1 MNALKEIPGLFI
13 QPTVTLTILVVIL
26 ILIHLVLQ
34 RQFRGKPE
42 KMLSRQLI
50 MSGLTFVSAIVFI
63 ISLPVSD
70 TVKGQILALI
80 GIVLSA
86 AIALSST
93 TFLGN
98 AIAGIMLRAVRSFRV
113 GDFIHINDH
122 FGRVSARGL
131 FHIEI
136 QTEDR
141 DLTTLPNL
149 YIATNPLKVIRTS
162 GTIISEEV
170 SLGYDVPRTRI
181 EELLIDA
188 AKQTGLEEPF
198 VHIKKLGDFS
208 VVYRISGLLTDVG
221 QVLSSHAR
229 LNQKIM
235 DNLHRASVEI
245 VSPTFMNT
253 RAAGERRFI
262 PEPEKE
268 QSDEKPEISPEDI
281 VFDKAQQAEK
291 LELEKKKLIGLKKQV
306 EETKDLIH
314 ATEDEMEKEVL
325 KTKIDQLLIQSEN
338 LKSLIEKMNEDMSKQ
353 GDITE
358 EE

>member
-1 MNALKEIPGLFI
+1 MNALKEILVLFI
-13 QPTVTLTILVVIL
+13 QPTVTLAVLVVTL
-26 ILIHLVLQ
+26 ILIHLFLQ
-34 RQFRGKPE
+34 RQFREKPE
-42 KMLSRQLI
+42 KMLSQQLI
-50 MSGLTFVSAIVFI
+50 MSGLTCVAAVAFI

-70 TVKGQILALI
+70 AVRGQILALV

-113 GDFIHINDH
+113 GDFIHINEH

-136 QTEDR
+136 QTVDR

-149 YIATNPLKVIRTS
+149 YIATNPVKVIRTS
-162 GTIISEEV
+162 GTIISEQL
-170 SLGYDVPRTRI
+170 SLGYDIPRTRI

-198 VHIKKLGDFS
+198 VHVKELGDFS

-221 QVLSSHAR
+221 QILSSHSK
-229 LNQKIM
+229 LNEKIM
-235 DNLHRASVEI
+235 DNLHKASVEI

-253 RAAGERRFI
+253 RAAADKRFI

-268 QSDEKPEISPEDI
+268 QRDEKPETKPEDI
-281 VFDKAQQAEK
+281 VFDKAQQAEE
-291 LELEKKKLIGLKKQV
+291 LELNKKRLNEMKKQI
-306 EETKDLIH
+306 EEIRERIH
-314 ATEDEMEKEVL
+314 ATEDEKEKEEL
-325 KTKIDQLLIQSEN
+325 EGKIAQFEIQGEN
-338 LKSLIEKMNEDMSKQ
+338 LKSLIEKMHEQMLKK
-353 GDITE
+353 E
-358 EE
+358 ELTRER

>member
-113 GDFIHINDH
+113 
-122 FGRVSARGL
+122 
-131 FHIEI
+131 
-136 QTEDR
+136 
-141 DLTTLPNL
+141 
-149 YIATNPLKVIRTS
+149 
-162 GTIISEEV
+162 
-170 SLGYDVPRTRI
+170 
-181 EELLIDA
+181 
-188 AKQTGLEEPF
+188 
-198 VHIKKLGDFS
+198 
-208 VVYRISGLLTDVG
+208 
-221 QVLSSHAR
+221 
-229 LNQKIM
+229 
-235 DNLHRASVEI
+235 
-245 VSPTFMNT
+245 
-253 RAAGERRFI
+253 
-262 PEPEKE
+262 
-268 QSDEKPEISPEDI
+268 
-281 VFDKAQQAEK
+281 
-291 LELEKKKLIGLKKQV
+291 
-306 EETKDLIH
+306 
-314 ATEDEMEKEVL
+314 
-325 KTKIDQLLIQSEN
+325 
-338 LKSLIEKMNEDMSKQ
+338 
-353 GDITE
+353 
-358 EE
+358 